1 MLHGKI
7 KGYSPFVPT
16 VLGRSENKLS
26 LRSSLVGIKYIVG
39 IDEAGRGPLAGPVSL
54 AALAIKLEDEPLL
67 KGDKVRDSKQLSE
80 KAREKKLAELKV
92 LRKNGKIRY
101 AVSLVG
107 ANIVDRKGITHAI
120 KKGIWN
126 VLSRLKLEAETTL
139 VLLDGGI
146 KAPRRFKNQQT
157 IIRGDATVPVIAHA
171 SIVAKVI
178 RDRKMKKFA
187 LTFPEY
193 GFEIHK
199 GYGTA
204 QHVGK
209 IKKHGLSRI
218 HRKSFLKKYA

>member
-1 MLHGKI
+1 MVN
-7 KGYSPFVPT
+7 S
-16 VLGRSENKLS
+16 N
-26 LRSSLVGIKYIVG
+26 IKYIVG
-39 IDEAGRGPLAGPVSL
+39 VDEAGRGPLAGPVSL
-54 AALAIKLEDEPLL
+54 AALAIRVEDEALL
-67 KGDKVRDSKQLSE
+67 KNDRIRDSKQLSE

-92 LRKNGKIRY
+92 LRKNGKVRY

-107 ANIVDRKGITHAI
+107 SKFIDQKGIVAAV

-146 KAPRRFKNQQT
+146 KAPHTFKNQKT

-171 SIVAKVI
+171 SIVAKVT

-187 LTFPEY
+187 LSFPEY

-199 GYGTA
+199 GYGTTA
-204 QHVGK
+204 HIAK
-209 IKKHGLSRI
+209 IKKHGLSKI
-218 HRKSFLKKYA
+218 HRKTFLKKYL